1 MKHYQLK
8 PTEATCPVCDA
19 SEADILWSV
28 NSKQAAQHYV
38 LQEVAPEK
46 FLQLVSQIE
55 SLWQQSTCDI
65 VRCKQCGF
73 CYSHPYVAGDGEFYS
88 LAYERSHYP
97 TWKWE
102 HQLTYDAL
110 SKGSKN
116 FKLLELGA
124 GDGAFVK
131 QVAPSLTAKENLLC
145 TEYSDYGRTQIQNY
159 GIQCLPKD
167 VREAEFE
174 QFQGQFDA
182 VCLFQVIEHMDRL
195 DELFQRLNL
204 ITQPNAN
211 LFISVP
217 NPNHVEFS
225 ELNGGLMDMPPN
237 HIGRWNRGCFETI
250 GDRWGWSVESYE
262 VEKTGFIPN
271 ATIFAKYRF
280 WRESQKAGSFAN
292 RVSQMNNPAIQKMMR
307 AAGVGMY
314 ALTSLPALAALNS
327 PNLGLSQWLHLRKT
341 ASLNGSEIS
350 SI

>member
-1 MKHYQLK
+1 MNSYQFT
-8 PTEATCPVCDA
+8 PTQATCPVCHSNA
-19 SEADILWSV
+19 GHILWSV
-28 NSKQAAQHYV
+28 NSEQAAQHYV
-38 LQEVAPEK
+38 LKETDPSKFQKLSTHIQE
-46 FLQLVSQIE
+46 
-55 SLWQQSTCDI
+55 LWQRDTCD
-65 VRCKQCGF
+65 VVQCDRCGF
-73 CYSHPYVAGDGEFYS
+73 CYSHPYVAGDSQFYT
-88 LAYERSHYP
+88 LAYDRSHYP

-110 SKGSKN
+110 NNGSKN

-131 QVAPSLTAKENLLC
+131 QVAPDLTAKENVLC

-167 VREAEFE
+167 VREEEFE

-182 VCLFQVIEHMDRL
+182 VCMFQVIEHMDRL

-204 ITQPNAN
+204 ITQPDAS

-237 HIGRWNRGCFETI
+237 HIGRWNQACFKII
-250 GDRWGWSVESYE
+250 GDRWGWAIKGYE

-271 ATIFAKYRF
+271 ATLFAKYRF
-280 WRESQKAGSFAN
+280 WREGQRSGSFAN
-292 RVSQMNNPAIQKMMR
+292 RVSQINNSSLQKVMR
-307 AAGVGMY
+307 ATGVGVC

-327 PNLGLSQWLHLRKT
+327 PDLGLSQWVHLRKT
-341 ASLNGSEIS
+341 V
-350 SI
+350 